1 MRWKRRS
8 IDEAATP
15 GTAGGARRA
24 GGRRTDRI
32 RRSREAGAMCRL
44 LTILLTILLCAAAAQ
59 AFAQGYPAKPLK
71 MIIPYPP
78 GGGNDTLGRLFA
90 AKLGE
95 RLGQPVVVENRPGAG
110 TLIGTELAAKSPPDG
125 YTILL
130 SSIAT
135 HALSPNLYSKVPY
148 DPVKDFAPITL
159 LGIAPT
165 VLVVPADLPA
175 KDLAELVAAAK
186 AKPGG
191 LAYASGGNGTP
202 PHINGEVFKAV
213 AGVDLL
219 HVPYKGGGPAL
230 VDLIAGRVQV
240 MLDTAASATP
250 HVRSGK
256 LRALAITGAKRSAE
270 YPDIPTFAEAGL
282 PGYDTNAWYSMHA
295 PAGTPPDVVRRLNAE
310 LVASLKDPDVQ
321 ARFKQLATEP
331 VGNTPE
337 EFAAFVKAE
346 LDKYARVIKS
356 AGIRLD

>member
-1 MRWKRRS
+1 MRK
-8 IDEAATP
+8 
-15 GTAGGARRA
+15 
-24 GGRRTDRI
+24 
-32 RRSREAGAMCRL
+32 L
-44 LTILLTILLCAAAAQ
+44 LALLLCVAAAH
-59 AFAQGYPAKPLK
+59 AFAQGYPAKPVK

-90 AKLGE
+90 IKLSE

-110 TLIGTELAAKSPPDG
+110 TLIGTEAAAKSAPDG

-135 HALSPNLYSKVPY
+135 HALSPNLYARVPY
-148 DPVKDFAPITL
+148 DPIRDFAPVTL

-165 VLVVPADLPA
+165 VLVVRNDLPA
-175 KDLAELVAAAK
+175 KDLAELVAAAR

-191 LAYASGGNGTP
+191 FTYASGGNGTP
-202 PHINGEVFKAV
+202 PHINAEVFKAV

-219 HVPYKGGGPAL
+219 HIPFKGGGPAL
-230 VDLIAGRVQV
+230 VDLMAGRVDI
-240 MLDTAASATP
+240 MLDTAASAMP

-256 LRALAITGAKRSAE
+256 LRALAISGPKRSPE
-270 YPDIPTFAEAGL
+270 YPDLPTFAEAGL
-282 PGYDTNAWYSMHA
+282 PQYDTNAWYSVHA
-295 PAGTPPDVVRRLNAE
+295 PAGTPPEIVRRLNTE
-310 LVASLKDPDVQ
+310 LVASLREPDVQ
-321 ARFKQLATEP
+321 ARFRQLSTDP

>member
-1 MRWKRRS
+1 MVR
-8 IDEAATP
+8 
-15 GTAGGARRA
+15 
-24 GGRRTDRI
+24 
-32 RRSREAGAMCRL
+32 RL
-44 LTILLTILLCAAAAQ
+44 LTVLLCVAAAQ
-59 AFAQGYPAKPLK
+59 AFAQGYPAKPVR

-95 RLGQPVVVENRPGAG
+95 RIGQPVVVENRPGAG
-110 TLIGTELAAKSPPDG
+110 TIIGTEAAAKSPPDG

-135 HALSPNLYSKVPY
+135 HALSPNLYAKVPY
-148 DPVKDFAPITL
+148 DPIRDFAPITL

-191 LAYASGGNGTP
+191 LTYASGGNGTP
-202 PHINGEVFKAV
+202 PHINGEVFKSV

-230 VDLIAGRVQV
+230 VDLMAGRVQV
-240 MLDTAASATP
+240 MLDTAASAMP

-295 PAGTPPDVVRRLNAE
+295 PAGTPPEIVRRLNAE
-310 LVASLKDPDVQ
+310 LVASLKEPDVQ
-321 ARFKQLATEP
+321 ARFKQLTTEP

-346 LDKYARVIKS
+346 LDKYARVIKA

>member
-1 MRWKRRS
+1 MVR
-8 IDEAATP
+8 
-15 GTAGGARRA
+15 
-24 GGRRTDRI
+24 
-32 RRSREAGAMCRL
+32 RL
-44 LTILLTILLCAAAAQ
+44 LTVLLCVAAAQ
-59 AFAQGYPAKPLK
+59 AFAQGYPAKPVR

-95 RLGQPVVVENRPGAG
+95 RIGQPVVVENRPGAG
-110 TLIGTELAAKSPPDG
+110 TIIGTEAAAKSPPDG

-135 HALSPNLYSKVPY
+135 HALSPNLYAKVPY
-148 DPVKDFAPITL
+148 DPIRDFAPITL

-191 LAYASGGNGTP
+191 LTYASGGNGTP
-202 PHINGEVFKAV
+202 PHINGEVFKSV

-230 VDLIAGRVQV
+230 VDLMAGRVQV
-240 MLDTAASATP
+240 MLDTAASAMP

-295 PAGTPPDVVRRLNAE
+295 PAGTPPEIVRRLNAE
-310 LVASLKDPDVQ
+310 LVASLEEPDVQ
-321 ARFKQLATEP
+321 ARFKQLTTEP

-346 LDKYARVIKS
+346 LDKYARVIKA

>member
-1 MRWKRRS
+1 MMR
-8 IDEAATP
+8 
-15 GTAGGARRA
+15 
-24 GGRRTDRI
+24 
-32 RRSREAGAMCRL
+32 RL
-44 LTILLTILLCAAAAQ
+44 LTVLLCVAAAQ
-59 AFAQGYPAKPLK
+59 AFAQGYPAKPVR

-95 RLGQPVVVENRPGAG
+95 RIGQPVVVENRPGAG
-110 TLIGTELAAKSPPDG
+110 TIIGTEAAAKSPPDG

-148 DPVKDFAPITL
+148 DPVKDFAPVTL

-165 VLVVPADLPA
+165 VLVVTNDLPA

-186 AKPGG
+186 AKPGS

-202 PHINGEVFKAV
+202 PHINGEVFKSV

-230 VDLIAGRVQV
+230 VDLMAGRVQV
-240 MLDTAASATP
+240 MLDTAASAMP

-256 LRALAITGAKRSAE
+256 LRALAITGPKRSPE
-270 YPDIPTFAEAGL
+270 YPDLPTFAEAGM
-282 PGYDTNAWYSMHA
+282 PQYDTNAWYSIHA
-295 PAGTPPDVVRRLNAE
+295 PAGTPPEVVRRLNAE
-310 LVASLKDPDVQ
+310 LVVILKDPDVL
-321 ARFKQLATEP
+321 ARFKQLSTDP
-331 VGNTPE
+331 VGNSPE
-337 EFAAFVKAE
+337 EFAGFVRAE
-346 LDKYARVIKS
+346 LDKYARIIKN

>member
-1 MRWKRRS
+1 MRK
-8 IDEAATP
+8 
-15 GTAGGARRA
+15 
-24 GGRRTDRI
+24 
-32 RRSREAGAMCRL
+32 L
-44 LTILLTILLCAAAAQ
+44 LAVLLCVVATH
-59 AFAQGYPAKPLK
+59 AFAQAYPAKPVR

-90 AKLGE
+90 AKLSD

-110 TLIGTELAAKSPPDG
+110 TLIGTEAAAKSAPDG

-135 HALSPNLYSKVPY
+135 HALSPNLYAKVPY
-148 DPVKDFAPITL
+148 DPIKDFAPVTL

-165 VLVVPADLPA
+165 VLVVRSDLPA
-175 KDLAELVAAAK
+175 KDLAGFVAAAR

-191 LAYASGGNGTP
+191 FTYASGGNGTP

-219 HVPYKGGGPAL
+219 HVPFKGGGPAL
-230 VDLIAGRVQV
+230 VDLMAGRVDV
-240 MLDTAASATP
+240 MLDTAASAMP

-256 LRALAITGAKRSAE
+256 LRALAISGPARSAE
-270 YPDIPTFAEAGL
+270 YPDLPTFAEAGM
-282 PGYDTNAWYSMHA
+282 PQYDTNAWYSVHA
-295 PAGTPPDVVRRLNAE
+295 PAGTPPEIVRRLNAE
-310 LVASLKDPDVQ
+310 LVASLKEPDVQ
-321 ARFKQLATEP
+321 ARFKQLSTDP

-337 EFAAFVKAE
+337 EFAAFVKME
-346 LDKYARVIKS
+346 LDKYARVIKG

>member
-1 MRWKRRS
+1 MRRLLS
-8 IDEAATP
+8 VLLLCVAAT
-15 GTAGGARRA
+15 
-24 GGRRTDRI
+24 
-32 RRSREAGAMCRL
+32 
-44 LTILLTILLCAAAAQ
+44 Q
-59 AFAQGYPAKPLK
+59 AFAQAYPAKPLK

-90 AKLGE
+90 IKLSD

-110 TLIGTELAAKSPPDG
+110 TLIGSEAAAKSAPDG

-165 VLVVPADLPA
+165 VLVVRNDLPA
-175 KDLAELVAAAK
+175 KDLAEFVAAAK

-191 LAYASGGNGTP
+191 FTYASGGNGTP

-230 VDLIAGRVQV
+230 VDLMAGRVDV
-240 MLDTAASATP
+240 MLDTAASAMP

-256 LRALAITGAKRSAE
+256 LRALAISGPRRSAE
-270 YPDIPTFAEAGL
+270 YPDLPTFAEAGL
-282 PGYDTNAWYSMHA
+282 PQYDTNAWYSVHA
-295 PAGTPPDVVRRLNAE
+295 PAGTPPEIVRRLNAE
-310 LVASLKDPDVQ
+310 LVASLKEPDVQ
-321 ARFKQLATEP
+321 ARFKQLSTDA
-331 VGNTPE
+331 VGNSPE
-337 EFAAFVKAE
+337 EFAAFVRAE
-346 LDKYARVIKS
+346 LDKYARVIKG